1 MAATESLVA
10 HLNRLITITLATN
23 SFCSLNAELL
33 EPRHQLRLAVFVR
46 RFAITRPVVGEEGGL
61 RTDQAKRL
69 KNLEKENAR
78 LKRLSGLFVR
88 RGVPVHIRSDNGS
101 EFTAKRV
108 REGLSVVRVFVAS
121 GRALSRPPFPPPHQA
136 GKARSGDR

>member
-1 MAATESLVA
+1 MAAIEALVT
-10 HLNRLITITLATN
+10 HLNRRIAITLATN
-23 SFCSLNAELL
+23 SFRSLNAELL
-33 EPRHQLRLAVFVR
+33 EPRHQLRPAVSVR

-69 KNLEKENAR
+69 KDLEKENAR

-88 RGVPVHIRSDNGS
+88 RGVSVHIRSDNGS

-108 REGLSVVRVFVAS
+108 GEGLIKQPLFCK
-121 GRALSRPPFPPPHQA
+121 SRYEQA
-136 GKARSGDR
+136 GHLAFMFR